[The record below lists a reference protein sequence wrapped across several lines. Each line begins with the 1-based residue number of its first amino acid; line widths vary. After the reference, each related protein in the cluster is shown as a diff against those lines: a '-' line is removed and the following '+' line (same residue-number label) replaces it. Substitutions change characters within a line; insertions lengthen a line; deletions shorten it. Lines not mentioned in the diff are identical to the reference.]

1 MKYITFSLFA
11 LLFIVNSCSSE
22 KSSSFDKVCS
32 LKIDGMM
39 CEKGCKSTIESKLAK
54 MEGVQEAKVDFETNV
69 ALVTFNSSVTSSK
82 AMIEMIG
89 GIADGAYSAT
99 IIEETYIENAAPSNL
114 NAHKNNEA
122 SVEDYSFEVP
132 NVSDIFSNIF

>member
-11 LLFIVNSCSSE
+11 LLFIVNSCTSE
-22 KSSSFDKVCS
+22 KASSFDKVCS
-32 LKIDGMM
+32 LKIEGMM

-54 MEGVQEAKVDFETNV
+54 MEGVKEAKVDFESNV
-69 ALVTFNSSVTSSK
+69 AIITFNSSVTSSK

-99 IIEETYIENAAPSNL
+99 LIEETSIENAAPSNL
-114 NAHKNNEA
+114 NAHKNNET
-122 SVEDYSFEVP
+122 SVENYSFEVP
-132 NVSDIFSNIF
+132 NISDIFSNIF